1 MLFPRPPRPRLQRH
15 VLSHAPESVPQKIA
29 PAKQRRFLRIP
40 GRVVAR
46 APQQREQVV
55 QGPIQ
60 RRGRPDRSRVRAR
73 VHRPRE
79 LLHREGLGGAAFSIA
94 RIDTLERVE
103 VRILRSEPSLLRGA
117 HRLARRPQRRRG
129 GGARGRR
136 GGRAGDAREVRDRG
150 GRGGLV
156 VASAFFSS
164 SRDDH
169 HHPGTCSSPGRRT
182 SRGRRRGRGPDRGRR
197 RRRLRRR
204 RRRRRRAES
213 VRLRKK
219 RRLRLRSVRRRGPLR
234 RLLLLLRGGSRWLRD
249 DAPVVIAP
257 RATPSPSLRLAGAAG
272 RSPLDLRELLV
283 QRAPLVQGGVG
294 VGVGSFRRRRL
305 GRGARGRLGVVVG
318 PPGRRR
324 RVPTTGGAPRSS
336 AASSP
341 TAAAERLLELLV
353 QRAPLVVRRHRARRG
368 GDGRGGEPRAR
379 ATLTPRSSGRGR
391 CPAREKKIFTADAPM
406 VATSTMYAEASS
418 APESCVCD

>member
-1 MLFPRPPRPRLQRH
+1 M
-15 VLSHAPESVPQKIA
+15 
-29 PAKQRRFLRIP
+29 
-40 GRVVAR
+40 VA
-46 APQQREQVV
+46 E
-55 QGPIQ
+55 
-60 RRGRPDRSRVRAR
+60 
-73 VHRPRE
+73 
-79 LLHREGLGGAAFSIA
+79 
-94 RIDTLERVE
+94 
-103 VRILRSEPSLLRGA
+103 
-117 HRLARRPQRRRG
+117 
-129 GGARGRR
+129 
-136 GGRAGDAREVRDRG
+136 
-150 GRGGLV
+150 V

-169 HHPGTCSSPGRRT
+169 HHPGTSSSPGRA
-182 SRGRRRGRGPDRGRR
+182 SRGRRPGRGRDRGRRRR

-213 VRLRKK
+213 VRLRQK

-234 RLLLLLRGGSRWLRD
+234 RLLLLLLRGSRWLRD

-283 QRAPLVQGGVG
+283 QRAPLVQRGGG

-324 RVPTTGGAPRSS
+324 RGVPTTGGAPRSS

-379 ATLTPRSSGRGR
+379 ATLTPRSRSRSSARRKIYSGRADGR
-391 CPAREKKIFTADAPM
+391 DQRYVRRGVVRAGVVR
-406 VATSTMYAEASS
+406 V
-418 APESCVCD
+418 